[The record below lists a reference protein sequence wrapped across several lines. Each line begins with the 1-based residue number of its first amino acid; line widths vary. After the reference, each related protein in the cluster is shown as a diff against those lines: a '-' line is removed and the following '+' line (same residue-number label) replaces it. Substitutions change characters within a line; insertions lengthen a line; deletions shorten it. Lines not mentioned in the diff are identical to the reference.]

1 MKKLICIMGFIAL
14 TGCQTISSIGGN
26 TNIPLATC
34 SDAVAAIDLATA
46 MKAAGKLK
54 LAQEQTVET
63 AIGKLQPVC
72 GSATP
77 QTILSAAETTALS
90 SLTSI
95 TGNGSSN

>member
-1 MKKLICIMGFIAL
+1 MKKIIGIVGLLAM
-14 TGCQTISSIGGN
+14 TGCQTISGIGGN

-34 SDAVAAIDLATA
+34 SDAAAAIDLATA
-46 MKAAGKLK
+46 MKASGKLK
-54 LAQEQTVET
+54 LAQEQIVET

-77 QTILSAAETTALS
+77 QTILDAAETTALS